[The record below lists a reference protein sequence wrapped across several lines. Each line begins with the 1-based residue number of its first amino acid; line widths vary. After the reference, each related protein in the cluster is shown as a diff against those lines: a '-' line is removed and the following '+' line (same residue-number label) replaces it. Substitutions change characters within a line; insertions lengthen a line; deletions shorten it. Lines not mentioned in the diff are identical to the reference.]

1 MAKKWVRTPF
11 WGDFGFFWPSENGK
25 RRMFPRTQHWPL
37 SKTPFVLSRLLCGVS
52 PSRHTHR
59 REKTSDRKQLDSGG
73 WGCRMTR
80 LFSHE
85 NGLYTLHSLKPAKFP
100 LRGPRRG
107 CFAPPRRPEAHPD
120 RHYHPRHFRKRSRC
134 PGPLKRATRALWA
147 STQPRHRRR
156 PPMWSAPAFPSSA
169 HTFLSDILPSCTVA
183 ARERLTHSAARR
195 DKYLRLRL

>member
-1 MAKKWVRTPF
+1 MHACSRSSSGVAKNGFEPHF
-11 WGDFGFFWPSENGK
+11 GAILDFFGLGK

-37 SKTPFVLSRLLCGVS
+37 SKTPFVLCDVS

-80 LFSHE
+80 LFSPE
-85 NGLYTLHSLKPAKFP
+85 NGLYTLRSLKPAKLR

-120 RHYHPRHFRKRSRC
+120 RHYHPRHFRKRGRC
-134 PGPLKRATRALWA
+134 PGVLRGRGRACTASSYTGRGSGPVLMSWPPWPRWPPLN
-147 STQPRHRRR
+147 
-156 PPMWSAPAFPSSA
+156 
-169 HTFLSDILPSCTVA
+169 
-183 ARERLTHSAARR
+183 
-195 DKYLRLRL
+195 

>member
-1 MAKKWVRTPF
+1 MHACSRSSSGVAKNGFEPHF
-11 WGDFGFFWPSENGK
+11 EAILDFFGLGK

-85 NGLYTLHSLKPAKFP
+85 NGLYTLRSLKPAKFP

-134 PGPLKRATRALWA
+134 PGSHPRNGRAPAGVTPTNRALLA
-147 STQPRHRRR
+147 
-156 PPMWSAPAFPSSA
+156 SAPGGRWGSVV
-169 HTFLSDILPSCTVA
+169 CG
-183 ARERLTHSAARR
+183 
-195 DKYLRLRL
+195 